1 VALAARG
8 ACDLDLG
15 PQPVADPEKV
25 AALRRTAVVIV
36 IQATLIAAVVTLI
49 AAAVPLR

>member
-15 PQPVADPEKV
+15 PQPVADPEEV
-25 AALRRTAVVIV
+25 AGLRRTAVVIM